1 MSLSSV
7 VRLSRP
13 FFKTGLKYGIVNL
26 NRTGPLQ
33 IVSNEMRPRFFSV
46 SRVFC
51 KDWVEV
57 TFETLDGSYT
67 VKGKEGDN
75 LLDVVIN
82 NDVDL
87 DGFGACEGTLSCSTC
102 HLIFEKEDF
111 DKIEDPCTD
120 EELDMLDLA
129 YGLSDT
135 GACVSLSGSGFL
147 SIYQLGA
154 VECLQQFWP
163 QLFEK
168 ANLAGASAGAV
179 LAACIICNVP
189 TEKIKQSFMVTA
201 FEAQKWAMGPFN
213 PNFQIE
219 DYLREALEALPPDA
233 HIRAN
238 NRLFVSLSKMT
249 ESAHNVLISSWE
261 SRDDLIS
268 CLLCS
273 CFIPFFSGVTLP
285 LFRGEKVMDGGFTNN
300 LPTTNQPTITISP
313 FNGVVDICPV
323 DDIKYPFYVTM
334 ANECVSITP
343 KNIMRLI
350 RALLP
355 PPIEDLESLYKMGY
369 QDAFNFLKRRS
380 AQETRL
386 LKH

>member
-135 GACVSLSGSGFL
+135 TLNMSLAGCGFL
-147 SIYQLGA
+147 GVYLMGALDCLKRCSPRFVQKAQVFGVSAGSLLGA
-154 VECLQQFWP
+154 SV
-163 QLFEK
+163 
-168 ANLAGASAGAV
+168 V
-179 LAACIICNVP
+179 CNVP
-189 TEKIKQSFMVTA
+189 LDGIKFGFLRIA
-201 FEAQKWAMGPFN
+201 AEAQNWAMGPFN
-213 PNFQIE
+213 PRFNFE
-219 DYLREALEALPPDA
+219 KYLCKGLESLPPDA
-233 HIRAN
+233 HIRASG
-238 NRLFVSLSKMT
+238 RLYISVTRVRDMKNVIISKWDT
-249 ESAHNVLISSWE
+249 
-261 SRDDLIS
+261 RDDLIQT
-268 CLLCS
+268 LRAS
-273 CFIPFFSGVTLP
+273 CFILGYSGMKPP
-285 LFRGEKVMDGGFTNN
+285 LVNGERYIDGGYSNTNKSFS
-300 LPTTNQPTITISP
+300 LEGKVISISP
-313 FNGVVDICPV
+313 FCGEADICPSEDQGV
-323 DDIKYPFYVTM
+323 GKLKFSNLPIDVSFSNAVRFYRTLM
-334 ANECVSITP
+334 
-343 KNIMRLI
+343 
-350 RALLP
+350 P
-355 PPIEDLESLYKMGY
+355 PPPHILNEYYSFGY
-369 QDAFNFLKRRS
+369 FDAYRYLKKQK
-380 AQETRL
+380 AL
-386 LKH
+386 MHGI